1 MTRTTR
7 TTRAVVFSGGICDTV
22 GLTNSHRAASGPRNL
37 ANTAAA
43 RGSKRCRETARGH
56 TGAGHDGG
64 RWGSRGA
71 RAGASSLERDLK
83 DLERLLKADASNG
96 AGNVGAGA
104 TSIKQQLRSALRKPH
119 GSLLQPAERCARQ
132 PARRAFRRGASFH
145 RPTLAPP
152 RARRL
157 PFSALR
163 RRPARSNKRPA
174 PSDAQRTSG
183 RCDRSSACSRWRF
196 RNTQRSSRGAARS
209 AFARSPISS
218 RSSRARA

>member
-1 MTRTTR
+1 MIRSVGRIHTARRLVLGIWRTQLPRGVQNGVGRRHAGTP
-7 TTRAVVFSGGICDTV
+7 APDMTV
-22 GLTNSHRAASGPRNL
+22 GD
-37 ANTAAA
+37 
-43 RGSKRCRETARGH
+43 
-56 TGAGHDGG
+56 GAPG
-64 RWGSRGA
+64 GA

-104 TSIKQQLRSALRKPH
+104 RSIKQQLRSALRKLMEAFFNPLN
-119 GSLLQPAERCARQ
+119 GALDSPRDARFD
-132 PARRAFRRGASFH
+132 AGASFH

-157 PFSALR
+157 PFSALH